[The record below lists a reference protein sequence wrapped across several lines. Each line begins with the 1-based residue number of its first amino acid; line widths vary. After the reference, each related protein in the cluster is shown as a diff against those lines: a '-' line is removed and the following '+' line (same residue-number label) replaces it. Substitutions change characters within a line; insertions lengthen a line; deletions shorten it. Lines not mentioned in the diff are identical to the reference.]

1 MARGGFL
8 KKYTWALVV
17 LAISLVVLYFVLN
30 WLHQTFGSNII
41 GQFAGNVGE
50 YSSGQAYNFRG

>member
-1 MARGGFL
+1 MARGRGIKNFA
-8 KKYTWALVV
+8 WALVV
-17 LAISLVVLYFVLN
+17 LALSLVVLWFVLN

-50 YSSGQAYNFRG
+50 YGTGQAYNFRS